1 MSSSILKAIV
11 FLALLLT
18 SCTSVTGEMREYEDP
33 ILTAKPHTILAGEQI
48 KITVFGQTD
57 LSNIYR
63 VNDRG
68 QISMPLLGVVAA
80 FGKTPTQL
88 SEYIAYLLAQQYLR
102 NPSVSAEITTYTPIY
117 IVGSVKTAGQFTFT
131 PGVTAAAAIAGA
143 GGFLKG
149 ANRTTVRITRRDNGK
164 VFEANV
170 ALQTPLAAGDIVQ
183 VFGPAAQ

>member
-1 MSSSILKAIV
+1 M
-11 FLALLLT
+11 ALLLT
-18 SCTSVTGEMREYEDP
+18 SCTSVTGGMREYDDP
-33 ILTAKPHTILAGEQI
+33 ILTARPHTILAGEQI

-57 LSNIYR
+57 LSNTYR

-68 QISMPLLGVVAA
+68 QISMPLLGVVDA

-117 IVGSVKTAGQFTFT
+117 IVGAVRNAGQFTFT
-131 PGVTAAAAIAGA
+131 PGVTAAAAIASA

-149 ANRTTVRITRRDNGK
+149 ANLTLVRITRRDNGK

-183 VFGPAAQ
+183 VFGPVAQ